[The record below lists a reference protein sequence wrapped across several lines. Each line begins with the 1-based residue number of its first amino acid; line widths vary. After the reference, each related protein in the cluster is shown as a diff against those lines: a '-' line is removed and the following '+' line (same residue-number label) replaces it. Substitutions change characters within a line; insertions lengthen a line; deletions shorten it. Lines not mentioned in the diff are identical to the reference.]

1 MHFFNAT
8 SLILIWDTYWLLT
21 VRSNRFTSLLCV
33 VYIACTCI
41 SHFFLLLTVSLIILV
56 FIFVRLGFQMY
67 QHKSRNFTSVEI
79 FLEMSCNYS
88 MITIWYIYLAVI
100 AVTPHPLPYL
110 NALLPKDQ
118 DLLAQ
123 EEEAQPTPSGKSS
136 KSSQGG
142 AKDGE
147 TNDQEGET
155 TDPEAIDNPYLRP
168 VKMARYRKKGGGGN
182 WGLELLCS
190 LEELNKWSNSACGQL
205 KIRNLSEIQ
214 RQGQQKL
221 LTLQCCCQKWWSEKA
236 EVKFR

>member
-1 MHFFNAT
+1 
-8 SLILIWDTYWLLT
+8 
-21 VRSNRFTSLLCV
+21 
-33 VYIACTCI
+33 
-41 SHFFLLLTVSLIILV
+41 
-56 FIFVRLGFQMY
+56 
-67 QHKSRNFTSVEI
+67 
-79 FLEMSCNYS
+79 MSCNYS

-182 WGLELLCS
+182 WGLELLCF
-190 LEELNKWSNSACGQL
+190 LEELNKWWNSACGQL
-205 KIRNLSEIQ
+205 KIRNLREIQ
-214 RQGQQKL
+214 
-221 LTLQCCCQKWWSEKA
+221 W
-236 EVKFR
+236 

>member
-1 MHFFNAT
+1 M
-8 SLILIWDTYWLLT
+8 
-21 VRSNRFTSLLCV
+21 
-33 VYIACTCI
+33 
-41 SHFFLLLTVSLIILV
+41 
-56 FIFVRLGFQMY
+56 
-67 QHKSRNFTSVEI
+67 
-79 FLEMSCNYS
+79 
-88 MITIWYIYLAVI
+88 I

-147 TNDQEGET
+147 TNEQEGDP

-190 LEELNKWSNSACGQL
+190 FKELNKWLFLGRKLCMWSAENKGFEWKSVTKTAELFLLLQSEMVVWGSCS
-205 KIRNLSEIQ
+205 KWNWDIR
-214 RQGQQKL
+214 
-221 LTLQCCCQKWWSEKA
+221 LQCLGGQISAVHSEL
-236 EVKFR
+236 EVLKLVKMYVN

>member
-1 MHFFNAT
+1 MIKCIFSMQQVKF
-8 SLILIWDTYWLLT
+8 LFDWDTYWLLE
-21 VRSNRFTSLLCV
+21 VCSNRFTSLLCV

-67 QHKSRNFTSVEI
+67 QYKSRNFTSVEC
-79 FLEMSCNYS
+79 FLEISWNYF
-88 MITIWYIYLAVI
+88 MITIWYFRLAVI

-190 LEELNKWSNSACGQL
+190 LEELN
-205 KIRNLSEIQ
+205 
-214 RQGQQKL
+214 
-221 LTLQCCCQKWWSEKA
+221 
-236 EVKFR
+236 